1 MTLRFCALAS
11 GSRGNA
17 LLVEHEDT
25 LIMIDCGLPL
35 KALRARLAAVGRSL
49 EDIDALLITHE
60 HHDHVRGIGPFL
72 RRRDVPIWT
81 APGTAQAI
89 DVIHRF
95 ERLRPDREL
104 AIGSIKVHSFPVPH
118 DAREPRQFVFRGGG
132 QRLGLLTDT
141 GHATP
146 VIHEALKS
154 CDALGIEFNH
164 DTGMLENGS
173 YPEAVKAR
181 VGSRYG
187 HLSNDQAVDLLECL
201 AHPGLQW
208 VTALHLSERNNTR
221 DRVRASAARVTDR
234 CGTAFEL
241 AEQQAPSPWFEI
253 DPC

>member
-35 KALRARLAAVGRSL
+35 KALCARLAAVGRTL

-60 HHDHVRGIGPFL
+60 HHDHVRGIRPFL
-72 RRRDVPIWT
+72 RRREVPLWT
-81 APGTAQAI
+81 APGTARAI
-89 DVIHRF
+89 DVSHRF
-95 ERLRPDREL
+95 ERLSPDREL
-104 AIGSIKVHSFPVPH
+104 VIGSVRVQPFPVPH
-118 DAREPRQFVFRGGG
+118 DAREPRQFVFRGGR

-164 DTGMLENGS
+164 DAGMLENGS

-181 VGSRYG
+181 VGSDYG
-187 HLSNDQAVDLLECL
+187 HLSNEQAVDLLENL

-208 VTALHLSERNNTR
+208 VTALHLSERNNTQALA
-221 DRVRASAARVTDR
+221 RAAAARVTDR
-234 CGTAFEL
+234 SGTAFEL
-241 AEQQAPSPWFEI
+241 ASQEEPSPWLEI
-253 DPC
+253 KPC